1 MNCMRRMSCT
11 SCVRGNICMSWIV
24 CKRCTSLMNCMNR
37 MGDILLKRL
46 KRRRQTPL
54 HATHRSLRL
63 PMSANKPSGR
73 DDREFSPRVLRARN
87 DQKQYKPRA
96 EQKEGNAKK
105 RISRK
110 ESLEATEAGGS
121 RKNVSERLR
130 ATRTSER
137 LRNLSAA
144 SDYILE
150 RRGIPRHVIV
160 NRHAPTIRFN
170 DREVQS

>member
-121 RKNVSERLR
+121 RK
-130 ATRTSER
+130 TF
-137 LRNLSAA
+137 LSAPEPHA
-144 SDYILE
+144 
-150 RRGIPRHVIV
+150 RVRGYAIYPQ
-160 NRHAPTIRFN
+160 PQTIYLRG
-170 DREVQS
+170 VVYPVM